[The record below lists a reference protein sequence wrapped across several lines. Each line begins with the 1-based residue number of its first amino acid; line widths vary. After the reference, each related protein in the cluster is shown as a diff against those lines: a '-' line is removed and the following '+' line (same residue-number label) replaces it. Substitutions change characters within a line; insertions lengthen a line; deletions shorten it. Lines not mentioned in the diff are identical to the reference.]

1 MEYILLKDLFSIKK
15 GKKVEQIE
23 EQTDDAIRYIQ
34 IDDLRNNDNIKY
46 CINNNYVLASLND
59 IIIAWDGANAGT
71 IGYGIEGA
79 IGSTLAVLNIKN
91 DKFNSEFC
99 GMFLKSK
106 FNYLR
111 EKCTGATI
119 PHISKSAL
127 ESLEIPMINLKAQQ
141 KIVNLLKCSQNII
154 NKKREQIKMLDEL
167 VKSQFI
173 EMFGDPVTNPKSWQ
187 KVKCNQITIKIG
199 SGSTPKGGNSSYKD
213 EGISLIR
220 SMNVH
225 MGRFETKDLAFIDE
239 EQADKLR
246 NVVIEDD
253 DVLLNITGA
262 SVARCCVVPV
272 KILPARVNQH
282 VSIVR
287 CNKDMIKPIFLCN
300 QFICESYQSVLWDIA
315 TSGGATREA
324 ITKQQIE
331 NLEIICPPIELQ
343 NQFADFVKVIDKL
356 KVEAEKS
363 LKEMED
369 NFNSLMQRA
378 FKGELFN

>member
-1 MEYILLKDLFSIKK
+1 
-15 GKKVEQIE
+15 
-23 EQTDDAIRYIQ
+23 
-34 IDDLRNNDNIKY
+34 
-46 CINNNYVLASLND
+46 
-59 IIIAWDGANAGT
+59 
-71 IGYGIEGA
+71 
-79 IGSTLAVLNIKN
+79 
-91 DKFNSEFC
+91 
-99 GMFLKSK
+99 
-106 FNYLR
+106 
-111 EKCTGATI
+111 
-119 PHISKSAL
+119 
-127 ESLEIPMINLKAQQ
+127 
-141 KIVNLLKCSQNII
+141 
-154 NKKREQIKMLDEL
+154 
-167 VKSQFI
+167 
-173 EMFGDPVTNPKSWQ
+173 MFGDPVTNPKSWQ

-343 NQFADFVKVIDKL
+343 NKFVDFVKVIDKL
-356 KVEAEKS
+356 KLAIENVIKFSEKYKVEGNVYERVR
-363 LKEMED
+363 
-369 NFNSLMQRA
+369 N
-378 FKGELFN
+378 